1 LQLVI
6 TCRFLLLTVANYEGT
21 DGNYLVVPTT
31 GMVGSVR
38 ETTETACDYNV
49 TNRDCVP
56 AGKYDLKMGNHIDF
70 KFELNF
76 NQIVRF
82 YYAIIAS

>member
-1 LQLVI
+1 M
-6 TCRFLLLTVANYEGT
+6 LLTVANYEGF
-21 DGNYLVVPTT
+21 DGNYLVVPNTA
-31 GMVGSVR
+31 MAGSVR
-38 ETTETACDYNV
+38 ETTEAVCDYNV

-56 AGKYDLKMGNHIDF
+56 AGKHDLKIGNHIDF
-70 KFELNF
+70 NFTLGF